1 MESPE
6 YVAYTLPVPTG
17 ALDAVQLA
25 DPETKDL
32 VHSVLGPTV
41 KLTVPVGVPVPDWG
55 VTVAE

>member
-17 ALDAVQLA
+17 ASVASQLA
-25 DPETKDL
+25 DPETKGE

-41 KLTVPVGVPVPDWG
+41 KLTVPVGVPTPDWG
-55 VTVAE
+55 ATVAE